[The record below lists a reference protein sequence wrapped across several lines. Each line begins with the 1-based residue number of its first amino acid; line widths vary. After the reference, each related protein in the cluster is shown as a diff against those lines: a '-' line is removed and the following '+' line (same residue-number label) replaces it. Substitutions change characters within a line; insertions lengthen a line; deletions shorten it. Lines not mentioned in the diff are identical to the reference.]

1 MQFLTNIVLFFVQ
14 PLFLVG
20 ILMTFFSYQL
30 RLKNERQNFR
40 IAIDRD
46 FYEGRHFIKHGAL
59 FFIIGSIFALV
70 FGLAL
75 PPQTLIL
82 YQIIALIALLF
93 VDHSDLSL
101 AAVLVTG
108 VITLIFTQTQLA
120 PDNFFLQHLIPVKL
134 TTNFSSVLLLLTALL
149 ALFQAILA
157 RDNKPQWFSPK
168 IFEGKRGRRIAGY
181 TWRDFTVFPLIMF
194 IPNTN
199 FTSWQDLTNIGQYG
213 SRLLIIPLF
222 VGAFCKIYKQQPK
235 EALKLQQKQ
244 SILVA
249 VLAAI
254 LAVVAFIF
262 PNIGFYTLS
271 GLLLVLIAQAFR
283 RLKADH
289 DAKRWY
295 VETTEGVRIVAVKP
309 DTPAAKMRLEVGD
322 IILEC
327 NGIKVTT
334 GDELYEALQKEPAYC
349 RLKVKNFEGE
359 LKLAESAIYSDS
371 PHEIGLVL
379 FE

>member
-20 ILMTFFSYQL
+20 VLMTFFSYQL

-59 FFIIGSIFALV
+59 FFIIGSIFALA

-149 ALFQAILA
+149 ALFQAVLA

-254 LAVVAFIF
+254 LAVVAFIY